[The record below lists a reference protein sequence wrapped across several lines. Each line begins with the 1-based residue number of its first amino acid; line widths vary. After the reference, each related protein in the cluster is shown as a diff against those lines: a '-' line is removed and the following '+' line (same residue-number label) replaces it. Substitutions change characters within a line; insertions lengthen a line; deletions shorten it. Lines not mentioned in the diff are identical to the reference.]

1 MRHNYE
7 KARER
12 MVREQLMP
20 RGITDP
26 RVLAA
31 MNTVP
36 RHLFVEDA
44 LEAQAYGDHPL
55 PIGEGQTIS
64 QPYIVALMTQALNLQ
79 GHEKVLEIGTCSGY
93 QAAVLAQLCE
103 QVFTVER
110 LKSLYIGARK
120 LFDQLQYFNL
130 RCRID
135 DGTLGWQE
143 HSPYD
148 AIMVTAA
155 GPKVPEPLLD
165 QLADPGVMA
174 MPIGMERW
182 SQELVVITKE
192 KGQISERV
200 IEQVRFV
207 SLIGNHGWQ
216 P

>member
-26 RVLAA
+26 RGLAA

-79 GHEKVLEIGTCSGY
+79 GHEKVLEIGTGSGY

-120 LFDQLQYFNL
+120 LFDQLQYFNI

>member
-79 GHEKVLEIGTCSGY
+79 GHEKVLEIGTGSGY

-120 LFDQLQYFNL
+120 LFDQLQYFNI

>member
-20 RGITDP
+20 RGITDA

-36 RHLFVEDA
+36 RHLFVENA
-44 LEAQAYGDHPL
+44 FEAQAYGDHPL

-64 QPYIVALMTQALNLQ
+64 QPYIVALMTQAMNLQ
-79 GHEKVLEIGTCSGY
+79 GHEKVLEIGTGSGY
-93 QAAVLAQLCE
+93 QAAVLAQLCDK
-103 QVFTVER
+103 VYTVER
-110 LKSLYIGARK
+110 LKSLHIGARK
-120 LFDQLQYFNL
+120 LFDKLQYFNIL
-130 RCRID
+130 CRID

-155 GPKVPEPLLD
+155 GPKVPDPLVA
-165 QLADPGVMA
+165 QLADPGIMVI
-174 MPIGMERW
+174 PIGLERW
-182 SQELVVITKE
+182 SQELVVITKQE
-192 KGQISERV
+192 GRIAERV

>member
-1 MRHNYE
+1 
-7 KARER
+7 
-12 MVREQLMP
+12 
-20 RGITDP
+20 
-26 RVLAA
+26 
-31 MNTVP
+31 MNNKVYLSW
-36 RHLFVEDA
+36 HDVEE
-44 LEAQAYGDHPL
+44 L
-55 PIGEGQTIS
+55 IS
-64 QPYIVALMTQALNLQ
+64 KLVGKLN
-79 GHEKVLEIGTCSGY
+79 G
-93 QAAVLAQLCE
+93 
-103 QVFTVER
+103 
-110 LKSLYIGARK
+110 
-120 LFDQLQYFNL
+120 
-130 RCRID
+130 
-135 DGTLGWQE
+135 
-143 HSPYD
+143 PYD

>member
-79 GHEKVLEIGTCSGY
+79 GHEKVLEIGTGSGY